1 MHETCGPR
9 QVERTLEISHHLHVL
24 GSWYMHV
31 NSSVICSDQP
41 GPAEVLHAV
50 PLRHGGATPEIEIGE
65 TVFSY
70 LQVHSI

>member
-1 MHETCGPR
+1 
-9 QVERTLEISHHLHVL
+9 
-24 GSWYMHV
+24 MHV